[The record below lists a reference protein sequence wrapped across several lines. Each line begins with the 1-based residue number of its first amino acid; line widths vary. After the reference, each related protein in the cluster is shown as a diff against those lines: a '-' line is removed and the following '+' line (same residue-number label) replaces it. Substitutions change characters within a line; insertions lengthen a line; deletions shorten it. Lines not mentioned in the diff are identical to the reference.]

1 MHPMTSRRALL
12 RGALGVAGTLAI
24 TPILAA
30 CGQTAA
36 PAAKPAES
44 KPAEAKPAE
53 SKPAAPVAQPAPTAA
68 PAAQPAAAAK
78 AAPGTEL
85 RLHLRVGPE
94 EDTMKEVL
102 PAFTQ
107 QTGIN
112 IKLESFPTNEYFA
125 KIQTLIAGDQV
136 GDVLWTVNYVG
147 TFRWASSKI
156 IRAVDDLVTADKYD
170 TSQFYP
176 AAWEAGKYQGQ
187 MYGLPFKIHPGP
199 SAFYYNVNAAKEAGV
214 TFPEKQIASWD
225 DLIKGTKAMVKSSGP
240 RVERHGFSMSMS
252 PDSSQQAWQVIQMY
266 LRSHGGEYYSEDGKK
281 AQLNTQQAKDAIRFM
296 HALMHQHKVAVPQ
309 QEWTAQSDE
318 IFIAERSA
326 GLQGSSSLKSLPTKI
341 KDKFEVKNVIMPP
354 GPGGKLGSQA
364 IVDHIVMSAK
374 TQKAKESWELMKVL
388 CGKDVGVRLGAGAG
402 GQVSGTSGG
411 RLDVLNDPQL
421 LKNPLHPIF
430 LDLLSQ
436 VQVLR
441 LAHNFRDLEVAQA
454 LHQMTG
460 PLWLGERQP
469 DDAFFEELNKA
480 VQAVLDKPV

>member
-1 MHPMTSRRALL
+1 MHPITSRRALL
-12 RGALGVAGTLAI
+12 RAALGVAGTLAI

-36 PAAKPAES
+36 PAKPAET
-44 KPAEAKPAE
+44 KPAET
-53 SKPAAPVAQPAPTAA
+53 KPAAPAAQPAATAA
-68 PAAQPAAAAK
+68 PAAQPAAPAK
-78 AAPGTEL
+78 AAAGTEL

-107 QTGIN
+107 RTGIN

-147 TFRWASSKI
+147 TFRWASSQI
-156 IRAVDDLVTADKYD
+156 IRAVDDLAAAEKYD

-199 SAFYYNVNAAKEAGV
+199 SAFYYNANAAKEAGV
-214 TFPEKQIASWD
+214 TFPEKQMASWD
-225 DLIKGTKAMVKSSGP
+225 DVIKNTKAMVKSSGP

-252 PDSSQQAWQVIQMY
+252 VESSQQTWQVIQMY
-266 LRSHGGEYYSEDGKK
+266 LRSYGGEYYSEDGKT
-281 AQLNTQQAKDAIRFM
+281 AQLNTPQAKEAIRFM
-296 HALMHQHKVAVPQ
+296 HALMHQHKVAAPQ
-309 QEWTAQSDE
+309 QEWTNPSEDL
-318 IFIAERSA
+318 FIAERSA
-326 GLQGSSSLKSLPTKI
+326 GLQGSSSLKSLPTKV
-341 KDKFEVKNVIMPP
+341 KDKFEVKNVMLPP
-354 GPGGKLGSQA
+354 GPGGKLGTQA

-374 TQKAKESWELMKVL
+374 TQKAPESWELMKLL
-388 CGKDVGVRLGAGAG
+388 CGKEVGVRLGAGAG

-421 LKNPLHPIF
+421 MANPLHPIF

-454 LHQMTG
+454 LHQTSA

-469 DDAFFEELNKA
+469 DDAFFDELNKA